1 MQANFRGSGVALITP
16 FQADGNIDFQALEQL
31 VEFHATNKTDYL
43 VVLGTTAETAT
54 LNAEERKQVV
64 DFIKDKNAGRMPLV
78 IGVGG
83 NCTQAVIDQIKATNF
98 DGIAGILSVAP
109 YYNKP
114 GQTGIVAHFM
124 AIAEVC
130 PVPVIL
136 YNVPGRTGV
145 NMTAETTV
153 KLAKA
158 SEKFVAIKEASG
170 DMNQVSHI
178 IKNKPE
184 AFQVISGDDGLA
196 VPMIS
201 VGAEGV
207 ISVVANALPLELSN
221 MVHAALENNYVAA
234 AQMHSSLIEF
244 VDAMFAEGN
253 PTGVKAAMEQL
264 RLIENNLRLPLC
276 KVSDSLYRQIGDLLK
291 TIKN

>member
-54 LNAEERKQVV
+54 LTAEERKQVV

-114 GQTGIVAHFM
+114 GQDGIVAHFM

-178 IKNKPE
+178 IKNKPK

-244 VDAMFAEGN
+244 VDAIFAEGN
-253 PTGVKAAMEQL
+253 PAGVKAAMEQL
-264 RLIENNLRLPLC
+264 SLIENNLRLPLC